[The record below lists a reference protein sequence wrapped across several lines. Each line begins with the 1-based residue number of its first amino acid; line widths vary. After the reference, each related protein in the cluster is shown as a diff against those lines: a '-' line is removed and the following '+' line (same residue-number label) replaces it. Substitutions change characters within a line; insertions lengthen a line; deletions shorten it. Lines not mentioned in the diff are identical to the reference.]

1 VSSKISFS
9 RAVRQVSDKQT
20 DCQCSS

>member
-1 VSSKISFS
+1 VSSKISFG

-20 DCQCSS
+20 NCQCSS